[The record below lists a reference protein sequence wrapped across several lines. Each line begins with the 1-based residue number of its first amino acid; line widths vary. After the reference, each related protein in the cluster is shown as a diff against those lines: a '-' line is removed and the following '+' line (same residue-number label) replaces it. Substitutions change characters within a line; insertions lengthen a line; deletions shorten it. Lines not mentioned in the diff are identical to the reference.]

1 MLLDAVDLVSIL
13 HRLCLFE
20 SNSPSIN
27 LVSELERNLLNCR
40 CEDHSLRS
48 YTGFASASISLIF
61 MSTQGFDMVQL
72 VLIFCL
78 AASPTSCREERP
90 VVEQLS
96 LMTCMVQ
103 GQQIAQELLADRP
116 KWLLSRWRCEQNV
129 PRERP
134 I

>member
-1 MLLDAVDLVSIL
+1 
-13 HRLCLFE
+13 
-20 SNSPSIN
+20 
-27 LVSELERNLLNCR
+27 
-40 CEDHSLRS
+40 
-48 YTGFASASISLIF
+48 
-61 MSTQGFDMVQL
+61 MVQL

-78 AASPTSCREERP
+78 AASPASCREERP

-116 KWLLSRWRCEQNV
+116 KWMLSRWRCEQNV